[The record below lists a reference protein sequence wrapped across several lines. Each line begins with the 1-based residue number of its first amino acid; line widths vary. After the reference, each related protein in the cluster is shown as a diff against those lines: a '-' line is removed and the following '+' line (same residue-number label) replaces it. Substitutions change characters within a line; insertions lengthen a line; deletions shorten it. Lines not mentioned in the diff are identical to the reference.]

1 MTQRS
6 LVDLARYLLAGADD
20 LSGGFAPTATA
31 QELLADYERRAAQR
45 TRETILD
52 EMKAGRA
59 PVMPASD
66 DDGIA
71 IVLRMHE
78 AHRRGCARQALRL
91 LIAVLNGMAL
101 SGPVYATEFARYER
115 VLADLSREEIIL
127 IATVMRHYRNLD
139 LANWEELNLGKFEEN
154 IAHELWPDFFDELRR
169 VYSVWASCQRTGLL
183 VQGSNNRKVEDGSAA
198 HVAFPSA
205 LLEEIRELASFE
217 DVLRREGEQI

>member
-6 LVDLARYLLAGADD
+6 FTDLARYLLAGAND

-31 QELLADYERRAAQR
+31 QELLADYERRAARR

-59 PVMPASD
+59 PVVPASD

-71 IVLRMHE
+71 IVLRVYE

-91 LIAVLNGMAL
+91 LVAVLNGMAV
-101 SGPVYATEFARYER
+101 SGPVYAAEFARYER

-127 IATVMRHYRNLD
+127 LGALIRHHVGVTEDERNTLSGGD
-139 LANWEELNLGKFEEN
+139 IVHKALC
-154 IAHELWPDFFDELRR
+154 DELIPTPFRDED
-169 VYSVWASCQRTGLL
+169 SLDAHWSALQRTGLIMPGKTIGFTVPSPL
-183 VQGSNNRKVEDGSAA
+183 LYE
-198 HVAFPSA
+198 VA
-205 LLEEIRELASFE
+205 ELASFE